1 VENIDNFN
9 DIIHI
14 KLEPIYVY
22 PTWTGIPTIHAML
35 DFLPLSFLLQLLE
48 ISV

>member
-1 VENIDNFN
+1 VKNIRIVENIDNFN

-22 PTWTGIPTIHAML
+22 PTWTGAWSTYL
-35 DFLPLSFLLQLLE
+35 
-48 ISV
+48 